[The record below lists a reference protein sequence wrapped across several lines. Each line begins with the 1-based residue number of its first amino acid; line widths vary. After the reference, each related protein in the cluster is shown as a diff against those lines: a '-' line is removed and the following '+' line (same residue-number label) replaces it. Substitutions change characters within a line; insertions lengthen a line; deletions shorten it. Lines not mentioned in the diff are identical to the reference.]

1 MHTIVA
7 STVLAAVCLAGSSAQ
22 EARPQDI
29 PPIPVTPARSR
40 RSPRRRRRQP
50 PAGDAKPQAA
60 RPKQPQTRLRSG
72 VDLVSLSVTVME
84 GTRYVSDL
92 EESEFEIYEDGA
104 KQAITFFSRVQQPIA
119 LAVLLDTSASMNERL
134 ATAQEAAV
142 GFARRMRRED
152 VMEVIDF
159 DSQARILQ
167 TFTND
172 VAALEKAIRSTDVN
186 GSTSLY
192 NAIYVSL
199 KELKRAKASSA
210 EEIRRQAIVV
220 LSDGDDTSSLV
231 PYEEV
236 LDLAKRSETAIYAIG
251 LRPSGTYRTEFKEAE
266 FVLKQL
272 AQETGG
278 RAYFVLTR
286 RRAAEDLRSDFGR
299 AGQPVQP
306 RLFLQEP
313 DAQRR
318 LAAGG
323 RAGDQAWL
331 VGPHAPGLLRTGPGP
346 VVSCTSFRSF
356 STPRQPLP
364 I

>member
-1 MHTIVA
+1 
-7 STVLAAVCLAGSSAQ
+7 
-22 EARPQDI
+22 
-29 PPIPVTPARSR
+29 
-40 RSPRRRRRQP
+40 
-50 PAGDAKPQAA
+50 
-60 RPKQPQTRLRSG
+60 
-72 VDLVSLSVTVME
+72 ME

-92 EESEFEIYEDGA
+92 EESDFEVYEDGA

-199 KELKRAKASSA
+199 KELKRAKANSA
-210 EEIRRQAIVV
+210 GGDPPPGHRRAVRRRRHV
-220 LSDGDDTSSLV
+220 E
-231 PYEEV
+231 PRAYEEV

-286 RRAAEDLRSDFGR
+286 GRAAEDLRSDFRR
-299 AGQPVQP
+299 AGQSVQS
-306 RLFLQEP
+306 RVFLEEP

-318 LAAGG
+318 LAPGR
-323 RAGDQAWL
+323 RAGDQAWPD
-331 VGPHAPGLLRTGPGP
+331 GAHAPGLLRTGHGP
-346 VVSCTSFRSF
+346 VVPCTSFRSF
-356 STPRQPLP
+356 STPRRPPP